1 LSIPFGFV
9 LGELPKNNFVNP
21 IDNDTQCVL
30 DYHQMSDEIR
40 AKLAELVGKGWTLAN
55 IARALKQSPRTV
67 ESWNQNQRSPANLQS
82 VLDALDK
89 LTKRK
94 PPKKK
99 IYVKGCRS
107 NE

>member
-1 LSIPFGFV
+1 LTKAHTVSIIMIMGDEVRGV
-9 LGELPKNNFVNP
+9 LV
-21 IDNDTQCVL
+21 
-30 DYHQMSDEIR
+30 
-40 AKLAELVGKGWTLAN
+40 KLVEQGWTLAN

-89 LTKRK
+89 LAKRK

-99 IYVKGCRS
+99 IYVNGVRRRVQ
-107 NE
+107 

>member
-1 LSIPFGFV
+1 LSIPFRAILWNF
-9 LGELPKNNFVNP
+9 LKNIFTVP
-21 IDNDTQCVL
+21 IDNDTQRVL
-30 DYHQMSDEIR
+30 YYGQMSDEVR
-40 AKLAELVGKGWTLAN
+40 AKLAELVEKGWTLAN

-67 ESWNQNQRSPANLQS
+67 ESWNQNQRSPANLQP

-99 IYVKGCRS
+99 IYLKGRR
-107 NE
+107 NHE